1 MPNKGQL
8 VQNMASIFTQIIN
21 KQLSAHIIA
30 ENEYCIAFLDIH
42 PLAQGHTLVIPK
54 LEVDYIFDLPDSIL
68 NQMLPF
74 AKKVAN
80 GIQQAVPCVRVGIAV
95 VGLDVPHAHV
105 HLIPIN
111 KASDMNFSKQ
121 PLACTQ
127 EELANIAQS
136 IKLRIPA

>member
-1 MPNKGQL
+1 
-8 VQNMASIFTQIIN
+8 MASIFTQIIN
-21 KQLSAHIIA
+21 RQLPAHIIA

-54 LEVDYIFDLPDSIL
+54 LEVDYIFDLPDSVL
-68 NQMLPF
+68 NEMLPF
-74 AKKVAN
+74 AKKVSN

-95 VGLDVPHAHV
+95 VGLDVPHAHI

-111 KASDMNFSKQ
+111 KANDINFNKQ
-121 PLACTQ
+121 PLVCTQ

-136 IKLRIPA
+136 IKLHILA